1 MNDWDVRD
9 CVVEE
14 VRYLMNGG
22 YRHQETAQVEV
33 GIDRLWDAKG
43 WWATAIGLKL
53 DDVITKL
60 ANDSEI
66 PC

>member
-1 MNDWDVRD
+1 MNDWDIRD

-22 YRHQETAQVEV
+22 YRRREIPQVEA
-33 GIDRLWDAKG
+33 GIDRLWDAKD

-53 DDVITKL
+53 DDVISEL
-60 ANDSEI
+60 GNDSEI
-66 PC
+66 LC